1 MGEPLQKLPVPPSRR
16 YLSRASLALAAAALV
31 LNVTACWKVYRHEP
45 LREAAS
51 RSLLA
56 SSSRFFYD
64 SGPAEPL
71 PVFLLKVPTAL
82 GADPDAALRAEGLA
96 AYCLLV
102 AVTFF
107 ALRRRFGET
116 TAVMAA
122 LFLAANPY
130 AGYYAVQG
138 DSHLYA
144 LLFLVPFWYYFDP
157 PRGGLR
163 AALAAGLFAGL
174 ACLSRLDAA
183 WAVLIMGAL
192 SLAVRRRPG
201 ALKNAAPALGLALL
215 LVLPYL
221 AVQRAKYGS
230 PLYAQ
235 QLALRRWDN
244 VDRYGYTPGAPYGSG
259 PLGVTAFLLRKG
271 PAGALQDAFSGL
283 GRAFAYE
290 VPRVIYY
297 GLLFV
302 PAFLGIYAAFALK
315 RDALLFFLAGALLP
329 VLPLAGIRQV
339 PAAGGIELRYYL
351 WTLWALCA
359 LAGLGFQS
367 ALEWVESRY
376 GPGAGAAKDK
386 GRSK

>member
-1 MGEPLQKLPVPPSRR
+1 MAGPLQKLPASGPGR
-16 YLSRASLALAAAALV
+16 YFRWASMVLAFAALAL
-31 LNVTACWKVYRHEP
+31 NVAACWKVYRHEP

-71 PVFLLKVPTAL
+71 PVFLLKVPMAL
-82 GADPDAALRAEGLA
+82 GADPDAALRLEGLA
-96 AYCLLV
+96 AYCLLTV
-102 AVTFF
+102 VTFF
-107 ALRRRFGET
+107 TLRRLYGET
-116 TAVMAA
+116 AGVMGA

-144 LLFLVPFWYYFDP
+144 LLFLVPFWYYVFSP
-157 PRGGLR
+157 PTGRRG
-163 AALAAGLFAGL
+163 ALLGGLFAGL

-183 WAVLIMGAL
+183 WAVLIMTGVRLATGRKAADLRDAAL
-192 SLAVRRRPG
+192 T
-201 ALKNAAPALGLALL
+201 LGLALL

-221 AVQRAKYGS
+221 AVQKAKYGS

-244 VDRYGYTPGAPYGSG
+244 VDRYGYTKGAPYGAG

-271 PAGALQDAFSGL
+271 PAGAMQDSFNGL

-297 GLLFV
+297 SLLFV

-315 RDALLFFLAGALLP
+315 HDAILFFLAAALLP
-329 VLPLAGIRQV
+329 VLPLAGIKQV
-339 PAAGGIELRYYL
+339 LPTGGIELRYYL

-367 ALEWVESRY
+367 AMEWVESRY
-376 GPGAGAAKDK
+376 GPGGGAAKDK